1 MSGINLNTIA
11 ENATRL
17 GTRLQETI
25 SEHTRDLAIARG
37 SSASYFD
44 TPEDKVKNIRKQLD
58 SNSDREKL
66 DAMKRLIA
74 VSIIA
79 SALTLQL
86 RHSQKL
92 ISKGRNVSEFFA
104 QVVKNVASH
113 NLEIRKLVYIY
124 LLRYAEHEPDL
135 ALLSI
140 NTFQKDLSDP
150 NPLIRAMALRVLSGI
165 KVPMI
170 GSIVVL
176 AIKKC
181 ASDISPYVRKAAAMA
196 IHQAYKYVSPVLSS
210 DAA

>member
-1 MSGINLNTIA
+1 MDI
-11 ENATRL
+11 
-17 GTRLQETI
+17 
-25 SEHTRDLAIARG
+25 DLYPR
-37 SSASYFD
+37 
-44 TPEDKVKNIRKQLD
+44 VQ
-58 SNSDREKL
+58 
-66 DAMKRLIA
+66 
-74 VSIIA
+74 
-79 SALTLQL
+79 
-86 RHSQKL
+86 L

-124 LLRYAEHEPDL
+124 LLRYAEQEPDL

-150 NPLIRAMALRVLSGI
+150 TPLIRSMALRVLSGI

-196 IHQAYKYVSPVLSS
+196 VHQAYK
-210 DAA
+210 